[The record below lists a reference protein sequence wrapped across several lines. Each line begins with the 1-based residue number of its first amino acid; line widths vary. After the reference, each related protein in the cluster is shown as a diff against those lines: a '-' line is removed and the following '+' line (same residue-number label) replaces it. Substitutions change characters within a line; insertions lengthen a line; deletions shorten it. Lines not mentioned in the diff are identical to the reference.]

1 GAGAMPATAHTGS
14 DTTPV
19 KSRAVADSPTRS
31 SMSHYSANSMAQGGG
46 GGHPRR
52 LRGAGLR
59 RERLGRLTRSARLIA
74 HAPLRFAHA
83 RSRAQRPFPIL
94 LNAFRLGTLE
104 DRKSVV

>member
-1 GAGAMPATAHTGS
+1 MPATAHTGS

-52 LRGAGLR
+52 LRGVGLR

-74 HAPLRFAHA
+74 HVPLRFAHA
-83 RSRAQRPFPIL
+83 RSRAERPVPIL
-94 LNAFRLGTLE
+94 PSAFLRATRGLSHCE
-104 DRKSVV
+104 QSC